1 MQIQMLYRTFYMQ
14 AEAVSDY
21 DYITRKS
28 KTFDDIKRMNDHL
41 MENAIKV
48 IDKIEK
54 CIGEE
59 ESGQK

>member
-1 MQIQMLYRTFYMQ
+1 MN
-14 AEAVSDY
+14 
-21 DYITRKS
+21 DYITRKT
-28 KTFDDIKRMNDHL
+28 KTLDDVKRMNDHL

-59 ESGQK
+59 KSNQK